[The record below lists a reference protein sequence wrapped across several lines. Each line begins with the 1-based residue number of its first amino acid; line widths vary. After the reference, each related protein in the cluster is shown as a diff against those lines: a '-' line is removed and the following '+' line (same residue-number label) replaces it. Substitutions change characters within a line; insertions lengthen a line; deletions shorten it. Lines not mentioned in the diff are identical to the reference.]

1 VQFVLAVTYHTYNQK
16 RLLTNEKHKTTGR
29 FSQSSAATRIGT
41 NTTDLMTRGKEMECR
56 LDRITIHYEVR
67 GEGRPLLALHGW
79 PLDHRAMVGA
89 FEPIFAKRQGWK
101 RIYPDLPGMGKTK
114 GPEWLT
120 TQDQMLDTLIEFL
133 ERVIPGK
140 RFSVAGLSYGGLL
153 AQGLVHRLAD
163 RMDGLFLLVPS
174 MGPEETRDLPPHCV
188 LHMEP
193 TGFDGVDEENITG
206 FRNMA
211 VVQTQQHLEAWKR
224 DIIPGVK
231 AADGKFLGRL
241 RKDYAFSFD
250 IAALTEPFTKPT
262 LFLHG
267 RQDNVCGYRDA
278 WKVFES
284 YPRATYAVLDRAG
297 HCLQLEQRALFEA
310 LTNEWLDRVDEA
322 ARMQAT
328 HMREQ

>member
-1 VQFVLAVTYHTYNQK
+1 
-16 RLLTNEKHKTTGR
+16 
-29 FSQSSAATRIGT
+29 
-41 NTTDLMTRGKEMECR
+41 MECR

-114 GPEWLT
+114 GEDWLT
-120 TQDQMLDTLIEFL
+120 TQDQILDTLIEFIDH
-133 ERVIPGK
+133 VIPGG

-174 MGPEETRDLPPHCV
+174 MGPEDARDLPPHSV
-188 LHMEP
+188 LHREP
-193 TGFDGVDEENITG
+193 TNFEGVAEENVTG
-206 FRNMA
+206 FKNMA
-211 VVQTQQHLEAWKR
+211 VVQTQEQLEVWKG
-224 DIIPGVK
+224 DILPGLKV
-231 AADGKFLGRL
+231 ADGEFLGRL
-241 RKDYAFSFD
+241 RENYTFSFD
-250 IAALTEPFTKPT
+250 ISALPEPFAKPA

-267 RQDNVCGYRDA
+267 RQDNICGYRDA
-278 WKVFES
+278 WKILES

-297 HCLQLEQRALFEA
+297 HCLQMEQRVLFEA
-310 LTNEWLDRVDEA
+310 LTGEWLDRVDEV
-322 ARMQAT
+322 ARMQRMN
-328 HMREQ
+328 MRRQ